1 MVFKSFQSQVALRLV
16 LIALTCYAV
25 AYVVQLSGYWVT
37 LGNLG
42 LFLLL
47 QLIFFFRFLTRWQR
61 DIRAFANSV
70 KHGDY
75 TITYHLLKKDD
86 PHYELHQMLNNV
98 TRHVREVKSQF
109 EQQSQYF
116 QYVVENAQIGLIA
129 YEENG
134 KVILCNNEALK
145 LTGQAILKNI
155 HDLRQTDQNLYSHL
169 IGLGLSQSRL
179 ILGKKQN
186 PVKLS
191 ARLAKFVVDGR
202 VVFLLSLVNIRP
214 ELEENE
220 LQSWQELISVLTHEI
235 MNSISPI
242 HSLSGSMHK
251 YLDRVEG
258 NEETVSKAKNSL
270 EVISRRSQS
279 LMGFVDRYRTVSTVP
294 LPHLQPV
301 KADTLIH
308 SVLTLLQD
316 DLIGVEIKVNHNSEI
331 IEADFQQLEQVLI
344 NLLKNAV
351 HAMKNSPKKRITIS
365 VTHAEHRIQI
375 VIADSGKGISADV
388 IDKIFIPFFTTRPEG
403 SGIGLT
409 LSRQIMHRHG
419 GYIEVHSEE
428 GNGSSFVLVLPGKR
442 VLKTSSL
449 KVYIHY
455 RVNLCRTNQPGYASS
470 LEKPYLWPGFSLCG

>member
-16 LIALTCYAV
+16 LIALTCYLITFV
-25 AYVVQLSGYWVT
+25 AQLHGYWIT

-42 LFLLL
+42 LFLML

-61 DIRAFANSV
+61 DLRAFANSV

-75 TITYHLLKKDD
+75 TITYHLLKKED
-86 PHYELHQMLNNV
+86 PYYELHQMLNNV
-98 TRHVREVKSQF
+98 TGYVREVKSQF
-109 EQQSQYF
+109 EQQNQYF

-129 YEENG
+129 YDENG

-145 LTGQAILKNI
+145 LTGQSALKNI
-155 HDLRQTDQNLYSHL
+155 HDLRQTDHNLYSHL
-169 IGLGLSQSRL
+169 INLGLNQSRL

-191 ARLAKFVVDGR
+191 ARLSKFVVDSR
-202 VVFLLSLVNIRP
+202 AVFLLSLVNIRP

-279 LMGFVDRYRTVSTVP
+279 LMRFVDRYRTISTVP
-294 LPHLQPV
+294 LPHLQSV

-308 SVLTLLQD
+308 SVLTLLQE
-316 DLIGVEIKVNHNSEI
+316 DLIGIEIKVNHGNDT
-331 IEADFQQLEQVLI
+331 IEADFQQIEQVLI

-351 HAMKNSPKKRITIS
+351 YAMKNSPEKRITIS
-365 VTHAEHRIQI
+365 VTQGEYRTQI
-375 VIADSGKGISADV
+375 AIADSGKGISADV

-419 GYIEVHSEE
+419 GYIEVHSVE
-428 GNGSSFVLVLPGKR
+428 GKGSSFVLVLPGKR
-442 VLKTSSL
+442 VQEQVL
-449 KVYIHY
+449 
-455 RVNLCRTNQPGYASS
+455 
-470 LEKPYLWPGFSLCG
+470 

>member
-1 MVFKSFQSQVALRLV
+1 MVFKSFQFQVALRLV

-25 AYVVQLSGYWVT
+25 TYVAQLNGYWVT

-42 LFLLL
+42 LLLIL
-47 QLIFFFRFLTRWQR
+47 QLILFFRFLTRWQR
-61 DIRAFANSV
+61 DLKAFVNSV
-70 KHGDY
+70 NHGDY
-75 TITYHLLKKDD
+75 TITYNLLEKDH
-86 PHYELHQMLNNV
+86 PYYALHQMLNNV
-98 TRHVREVKSQF
+98 TRYVREVKSQF

-129 YEENG
+129 YDENG

-145 LTGQAILKNI
+145 LTGQSVLKNI
-155 HDLRQTDQNLYSHL
+155 HDLAQTDPNLYSHL
-169 IGLGLSQSRL
+169 INLGLSQSRL
-179 ILGKKQN
+179 ILEKKQN

-191 ARLAKFVVDGR
+191 ARLSKFVVEGHA
-202 VVFLLSLVNIRP
+202 VFLLSLVNIRP

-220 LQSWQELISVLTHEI
+220 LQSWQDLISVLTHEI

-258 NEETVSKAKNSL
+258 NEETVTKAKNSL

-279 LMGFVDRYRTVSTVP
+279 LMRFVDRYRTISTVP

-301 KADTLIH
+301 KADTLID
-308 SVLTLLQD
+308 SVLTLLQE
-316 DLIGVEIKVNHNSEI
+316 DLMGIETKVNHSNEI

-351 HAMKNSPKKRITIS
+351 YAMKNSPEKRIMIS
-365 VTHAEHRIQI
+365 VTHTDQRIQI
-375 VIADSGKGISADV
+375 TIADNGKGISADV
-388 IDKIFIPFFTTRPEG
+388 LNKIFIPFFTTRPEG

-419 GYIEVHSEE
+419 GHIEVYSEE
-428 GNGSSFVLVLPGKR
+428 GKGSRFVLILPGKR
-442 VLKTSSL
+442 LQEQVL
-449 KVYIHY
+449 
-455 RVNLCRTNQPGYASS
+455 
-470 LEKPYLWPGFSLCG
+470 